1 MVVRGTRWHSFPAL
15 MSALAL
21 YCSAAVAD
29 DCPNSMEMQ
38 SQLTAQVVAQLSKA
52 LGSDGVELQVDSI
65 GDIPQL
71 RGASLRV
78 LSQDLRSRVAAEVTG
93 QSCDVAAELHTV
105 TLWFKVKAL
114 RDIWVYGRNAASG
127 VPVAEASPYR
137 EQRDIAQLQIRPAEL
152 GEHIE
157 GQWLKE
163 YVRSGR
169 PVLQRQLQREP
180 LVKRDDR
187 VQVVVAGRG
196 FMLSTSGTAIGPGHL
211 GEEVP
216 VMVEGA
222 GTSVLAVVSGEREV
236 HVQR

>member
-1 MVVRGTRWHSFPAL
+1 
-15 MSALAL
+15 
-21 YCSAAVAD
+21 
-29 DCPNSMEMQ
+29 MQ
-38 SQLTAQVVAQLSKA
+38 STLTAQVAAQLSKA
-52 LGSDGVELQVDSI
+52 FGDDGVELHLDTI

-71 RGASLRV
+71 RGASVKL
-78 LSQDLRSRVAAEVTG
+78 LSQNLRSRVAAEVTG
-93 QSCDVAAELHTV
+93 HSCDATAELRTV

-114 RDIWVYGRNAASG
+114 REVWVYGSNAASG
-127 VPVAEASPYR
+127 MSVAEASPYR
-137 EQRDIAQLQIRPAEL
+137 EQRDIAQLQVRPAEL
-152 GEHIE
+152 GEKLE

-163 YVRSGR
+163 YVRAGR

-196 FMLSTSGTAIGPGHL
+196 FVLSTSGTAIGPGHL

-222 GTSVLAVVSGEREV
+222 GSSVLAVVSGEREV